1 MRWILTSLVTS
12 VIGIVVLAACEG
24 NVFSLK
30 VGDCYNGPSSNYEHV
45 VEVMNVELVSC
56 DKPHEAEVYAIFAL
70 PDSSWKGE
78 DYVWEQ
84 AGIGCE
90 ARFKAF
96 VGIEYALSTLIVDII
111 FPLEESWKDGDRLV
125 KCSVVEENYAKV
137 TGSAKGS
144 RR

>member
-1 MRWILTSLVTS
+1 MRWLLASLVTS

-30 VGDCYNGPSSNYEHV
+30 VGDCYNAPWSSTEHTAKV
-45 VEVMNVELVSC
+45 SNVDLVSC
-56 DKPHEAEVYAIFAL
+56 EEPHGYEVYASFEL

-78 DYVWEQ
+78 DYVFSQ

-90 ARFKAF
+90 ARFKSY
-96 VGIEYALSTLIVDII
+96 VGIEYALSTMYVDIL

-125 KCSVVEENYAKV
+125 TCSLLEESASKV